1 MKKILLAL
9 AVAALITPAALFSVG
24 QTRLLTPAQKLQ
36 YAEAIIENY
45 YVDTVASDTLVSEA
59 IRAMLHTLDPH
70 SEYST
75 PEETKELTQPL
86 EGHFSGIGVQLNIL
100 RDTVC
105 VVQTT
110 AAGPSEKVG
119 ILPGDRIIYVN
130 DTIFTH
136 PKMDNSE
143 VRARLLGPKGSV
155 VNIKVKRGTSPE
167 LIDFR
172 IVRDDIPVYSVDAAY
187 MVTPDVGYI
196 RVIRFAEETPKE
208 VEKAI
213 SGLKKKGEPHP

>member
-1 MKKILLAL
+1 MKKILMAL
-9 AVAALITPAALFSVG
+9 AAAALVIPAAFMSKG
-24 QTRLLTPAQKLQ
+24 QTRQLTPAQKLQ

-45 YVDTVASDTLVSEA
+45 YVDTVGSDTLVAEA

-86 EGHFSGIGVQLNIL
+86 EGHFSGIGIQFSIL

-105 VVQTT
+105 VVHTT

-136 PKMDNSE
+136 AKMDNSE
-143 VRARLLGPKGSV
+143 VRSRLRGPKGSV
-155 VNIKVKRGTSPE
+155 VYLKVKRGASPE
-167 LIDFR
+167 LINFR

-187 MVTPDVGYI
+187 MAT
-196 RVIRFAEETPKE
+196 
-208 VEKAI
+208 
-213 SGLKKKGEPHP
+213 

>member
-9 AVAALITPAALFSVG
+9 AVAALITPAALISGG

-86 EGHFSGIGVQLNIL
+86 EGHFSGIGVQFNIL

-110 AAGPSEKVG
+110 AA
-119 ILPGDRIIYVN
+119 
-130 DTIFTH
+130 
-136 PKMDNSE
+136 
-143 VRARLLGPKGSV
+143 
-155 VNIKVKRGTSPE
+155 
-167 LIDFR
+167 
-172 IVRDDIPVYSVDAAY
+172 
-187 MVTPDVGYI
+187 
-196 RVIRFAEETPKE
+196 
-208 VEKAI
+208 
-213 SGLKKKGEPHP
+213 